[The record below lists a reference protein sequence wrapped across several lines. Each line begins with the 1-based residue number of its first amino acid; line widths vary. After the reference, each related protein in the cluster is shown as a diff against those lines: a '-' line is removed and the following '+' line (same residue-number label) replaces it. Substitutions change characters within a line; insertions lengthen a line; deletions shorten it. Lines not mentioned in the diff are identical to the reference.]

1 MHVALPKRLSAHRL
15 ALHGQV
21 VEGSVPVARLTRL
34 SEMVADAGGEINARL
49 EFGRREGRDT
59 LQLSID
65 GDIVLQCQRCLGSVR
80 WPLHAAVSLELVASD
95 AEAQRVAEPA
105 EPYMVADDVLEPWQ
119 VVEDEAILALP
130 VIARHTDDRQCDAL
144 AELAP
149 EPPEERPANPFAVL
163 KDWKKP
169 RQ

>member
-1 MHVALPKRLSAHRL
+1 MHAALPKRLSAHRL
-15 ALHGQV
+15 ALRGQV
-21 VEGSVPVARLTRL
+21 VEGSVPIARLARL
-34 SEMVADAGGEINARL
+34 SGMLADAGGGINARL
-49 EFGRREGRDT
+49 EFGRRDGRDT
-59 LQLSID
+59 LTLSID
-65 GDIVLQCQRCLGSVR
+65 GEAMLQCQRCLGSVR
-80 WPLHAAVSLELVASD
+80 WPLHAVVSLELVASD

-105 EPYMVADDVLEPWQ
+105 EPYLVVDDVLEPWQ

-130 VIARHTDDRQCDAL
+130 VIARHADEAQCEPL
-144 AELAP
+144 AESAP